1 MNVRLGPDND
11 CVESDMSFGKISAPP
26 VVLLVDNRKRD
37 LDTAA
42 LIAHQLRS
50 QGVDCFLEPLEAF
63 RAVLAAYRPGMIIF
77 NHLVA
82 SHLVAWSKRLAD
94 IGVLTAVLSNEGMY
108 LKPDDM
114 RFNSGQFHGDGR
126 LDYFFCW
133 NGQHR
138 DGLVREGFYKGVC
151 IEVVGVPRFDFYFE
165 PWSRLVQRAS
175 TEARVRP
182 HILACTN
189 FGLAKYKDLPK
200 EHGDRFYAGW
210 ASRMPLYEDYWGA
223 IESHWRSRLRF
234 TEYLAPLVATGRYDI
249 TLRPHPTETRKVY
262 DDWIASLSAPERERI
277 RVDADSNISSL
288 ILSCDLEISGES
300 CTTAVESW
308 IAGKPTIELVFDRHP
323 VLYSEERSRGNV
335 HCDDPARLPDLVER
349 QLANPLQTE
358 LQAVRRE
365 YLEKWCAT
373 PDGNACRRV
382 AEIAAAAVKSKEP
395 ANWAKLNANDYRR
408 AAKLKTWK
416 SLGLAYHFDPLLP
429 MKSWMFK
436 DRYAIK
442 QYAYEKSI
450 KPGDVAVARRLLERT
465 VGLPAEGA

>member
-1 MNVRLGPDND
+1 MRSSQQSGP
-11 CVESDMSFGKISAPP
+11 S

-42 LIAHQLRS
+42 LIAHHLHGL
-50 QGVDCFLEPLEAF
+50 GVTCFLEPLEAF
-63 RAVLAAYRPGMIIF
+63 RAVLAAYRPDMIVF

-82 SHLVAWSKRLAD
+82 GHLVAWSKRLAD
-94 IGVLTAVLSNEGMY
+94 MGVLTAVLSNEGMY
-108 LKPDDM
+108 LKSDDM

-138 DGLVREGFYKGVC
+138 DGLMREGVYQGAH

-165 PWSRLVQRAS
+165 PWSGLVYRAPAA
-175 TEARVRP
+175 ARARP

-189 FGLAKYKDLPK
+189 FGLAKFWELPR
-200 EHGDRFYAGW
+200 EHADRFYAGW

-223 IESHWRSRLRF
+223 IKSHWKSRRRF
-234 TEYLAPLVATGRYDI
+234 TEYLAPLVATGKYDI
-249 TLRPHPTETRKVY
+249 TLRPHPTEDRKIY
-262 DDWIASLSAPERERI
+262 DDWIAGLPAAECERI
-277 RVDADSNISSL
+277 SVDAESNISSL

-308 IAGKPTIELVFDRHP
+308 IARKPTIELVFDRHP

-335 HCDDPARLPDLVER
+335 HCDDPAALPGLVER
-349 QLANPLQTE
+349 QLASPLQSE
-358 LQAVRRE
+358 LWPVRSE

-382 AEIAAAAVKSKEP
+382 AETAAAAVKAKRPTDWSK
-395 ANWAKLNANDYRR
+395 LSANDYRR
-408 AAKLKTWK
+408 AAKLRTWK
-416 SLGLAYHFDPLLP
+416 SLGLAYHFDPLLR

-442 QYAYEKSI
+442 RYTYEKSI
-450 KPGDVAVARRLLERT
+450 KPADVELARKRIDQVL
-465 VGLPAEGA
+465 

>member
-1 MNVRLGPDND
+1 
-11 CVESDMSFGKISAPP
+11 
-26 VVLLVDNRKRD
+26 VLLVDNRKRD

-42 LIAHQLRS
+42 SIAHHL
-50 QGVDCFLEPLEAF
+50 QGLGVACFLEPLEAF
-63 RAVLAAYRPGMIIF
+63 RAVLAAYRPDMIVF

-82 SHLVAWSKRLAD
+82 GHLVEWSKRLAD
-94 IGVLTAVLSNEGMY
+94 MGVLTAVLSNEGMY

-114 RFNSGQFHGDGR
+114 RFNSGRFHSDGK

-133 NGQHR
+133 NDQHR
-138 DGLVREGFYKGVC
+138 DGLAHEGVYKDAR

-165 PWSRLVQRAS
+165 PWSRLVHRAS
-175 TEARVRP
+175 TEAKVRP

-189 FGLAKYKDLPK
+189 FGLAKFRDLPK
-200 EHGDRFYAGW
+200 ELGDRFYAGW

-223 IESHWRSRLRF
+223 IESHWRSRHRF

-249 TLRPHPTETRKVY
+249 TLRPHPTETRKIY
-262 DDWIASLSAPERERI
+262 DDWIASLPAPERERI

-308 IAGKPTIELVFDRHP
+308 IARKPTIELVFDRHP

-335 HCDDPARLPDLVER
+335 HCDDPGRLPDLVER
-349 QLANPLQTE
+349 QLASPLQEE

-408 AAKLKTWK
+408 AAKLKTYRFF
-416 SLGLAYHFDPLLP
+416 GQPYHFDPLLSL
-429 MKSWMFK
+429 KHRLFGN
-436 DRYAIK
+436 RYAVK

-450 KPGDVAVARRLLERT
+450 KPRDVVAVHERLDRVLAATERDAK
-465 VGLPAEGA
+465 GGRS